1 MTPQEKKVALVT
13 GAAKRVGR
21 AIALALAEE
30 GYHLV
35 VHYGRSQKEAE
46 ETVGEIKH
54 KGVDAIALPA
64 DLTKAKEIK
73 KLLEKTM
80 VHYDRLDVL
89 VNNAAT
95 FRPARLDELV
105 SDLHRL
111 EEEFYRSLD
120 TNLKGPYLL
129 STLAGEEMRKRGI
142 AGHIINIGDWA
153 QVSERPYKGYLL
165 YHLSK
170 AGLVALTQALANEL
184 APLIRVNMVANGPV
198 EPPPEYG
205 EAEQQEVIDL
215 TPLRKWGGA
224 RSVAEVVVGLLK
236 FSFVTGEIIR
246 NDGGRHL
253 YPS

>member
-1 MTPQEKKVALVT
+1 MPQEKKVALVT

-21 AIALALAEE
+21 AVALALAKE

-46 ETVGEIKH
+46 ETVDEIKH
-54 KGVDAIALPA
+54 KGVEAIALPA
-64 DLTKAKEIK
+64 DLTKAAEIK
-73 KLLEKTM
+73 NLLEKTLA
-80 VHYDRLDVL
+80 HYDRLDVL

-95 FRPARLDELV
+95 FSATRFDELV
-105 SDLHRL
+105 GNLSLL
-111 EEEFYRSLD
+111 EDEFYSSIE

-129 STLAGEEMRKRGI
+129 SVLAGGEMRKRGI
-142 AGHIINIGDWA
+142 AGSIINIGDWA
-153 QVSERPYKGYLL
+153 QISERPYKGYLQ

-205 EAEQQEVIDL
+205 ETQRQEVIDL

-224 RSVAEVVVGLLK
+224 QSVAEVVVGLLK

>member
-1 MTPQEKKVALVT
+1 MLQADKVALVT

-21 AIALALAEE
+21 AIALALAAER
-30 GYHLV
+30 YHLV
-35 VHYGRSQKEAE
+35 IHYGRSQKEAE
-46 ETVGEIKH
+46 ETVDNIKH
-54 KGVDAIALPA
+54 QGVEAIALPA
-64 DLTKAKEIK
+64 DLTKAAEIK
-73 KLLEKTM
+73 QLLEKTLA
-80 VHYDRLDVL
+80 HYGRLDVL

-95 FRPARLDELV
+95 FRPTRFDQLAG
-105 SDLHRL
+105 DLHFL
-111 EEEFYRSLD
+111 EEEFYNSLD
-120 TNLKGPYLL
+120 ANLKGPYLL
-129 STLAGEEMRKRGI
+129 SVLAGEEMRKQGI

-153 QVSERPYKGYLL
+153 QISQRPYKGYLP

-170 AGLVALTQALANEL
+170 AGLVTLTQALAQEL

-205 EAEQQEVIDL
+205 EAERQEVIDL

-224 RSVAEVVVGLLK
+224 QSVAEVVIGLLK